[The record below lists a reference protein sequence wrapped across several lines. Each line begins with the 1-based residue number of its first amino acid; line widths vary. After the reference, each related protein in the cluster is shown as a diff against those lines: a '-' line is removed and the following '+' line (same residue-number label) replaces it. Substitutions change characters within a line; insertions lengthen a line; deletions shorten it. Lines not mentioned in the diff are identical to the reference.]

1 MGWEVG
7 GRFKSK
13 GTKGYLWLIL
23 VDVWQKPRQH
33 CKAIIL
39 PLKINL
45 NLKNKIIRR
54 QQKNGHGS
62 NTVSRN
68 AHWGD
73 KMIKMQGKVISTEV
87 RTVVTYQERKGL

>member
-1 MGWEVG
+1 MGWG

-23 VDVWQKPRQH
+23 VHVWQKPRQH

-39 PLKINL
+39 PLKINS
-45 NLKNKIIRR
+45 NLKKKIIKRK

-62 NTVSRN
+62 NIVSRN
-68 AHWGD
+68 AHWGE
-73 KMIKMQGKVISTEV
+73 KMIKMQGKVILI
-87 RTVVTYQERKGL
+87 RKGKGYD